1 MKFGGKIMKI
11 IYDGFSSKITYDKDL
26 RICTKKMKNDNLTK
40 DQFNLY
46 KNLIQSNPHCI
57 NIYDR
62 IDSCTYTMEY
72 IPDIVGTART
82 YFEDNNSTKQ
92 EYIKLFKLIT
102 SVWTSAMNA
111 SAKLPENQFFVHTD
125 FKFDNI
131 VVCKNKKDELSFKL
145 IDCESWTIVDGYHGV
160 DTFYYSMFKMS
171 LLMQRL

>member
-1 MKFGGKIMKI
+1 MINKTNLFLRENILVIFFVIVSIYFFNDYVNISAENVLPETDELGYLDEGIHLRDISYDFREI
-11 IYDGFSSKITYDKDL
+11 INRNRTPGLPLVVSFLAQNKGS
-26 RICTKKMKNDNLTK
+26 
-40 DQFNLY
+40 
-46 KNLIQSNPHCI
+46 LIQYS
-57 NIYDR
+57 
-62 IDSCTYTMEY
+62 E
-72 IPDIVGTART
+72 
-82 YFEDNNSTKQ
+82 

>member
-1 MKFGGKIMKI
+1 MKI

-26 RICTKKMKNDNLTK
+26 KICTKKLKTADITKNQFDN
-40 DQFNLY
+40 Y
-46 KNLIQSNPHCI
+46 KNLIQSNQHCV

-62 IDSCTYTMEY
+62 IDSRTYTMEY
-72 IPDIVGTART
+72 IPDVVDSVRT
-82 YFEDNNSTKQ
+82 YFKANKPTKQ

-111 SAKLPENQFFVHTD
+111 SAELPKNQFYIHDD

-131 VVCKNKKDELSFKL
+131 LVCKNKKNELSFKL
-145 IDCESWTIVDGYHGV
+145 IDCESWKIVDGYQGV
-160 DTFYYSMFKMS
+160 DTFYFSMFKMS